1 MNNLNPFFCKKYE
14 KGIITYLSIEE
25 QIDAILQKTKQLDQ
39 KNSLI
44 YEQLMGE
51 LEPKGLRIINFNK
64 LSEKERFEL
73 EKYFDHE
80 IAPYLSANI
89 ISKQQPF
96 PFMKNRDIY
105 AVAQEVAVPILDP
118 KLVSHIDWM
127 FETMMKDDEKG
138 KIFTN
143 KGIYEE
149 HNLGQTKTNSQEIFY
164 DLAYKNAENLL
175 IR

>member
-1 MNNLNPFFCKKYE
+1 M
-14 KGIITYLSIEE
+14 
-25 QIDAILQKTKQLDQ
+25 
-39 KNSLI
+39 
-44 YEQLMGE
+44 
-51 LEPKGLRIINFNK
+51 
-64 LSEKERFEL
+64 
-73 EKYFDHE
+73 
-80 IAPYLSANI
+80 
-89 ISKQQPF
+89 
-96 PFMKNRDIY
+96 
-105 AVAQEVAVPILDP
+105 EVAVPILDP

-149 HNLGQTKTNSQEIFY
+149 RNLGQTKTNSQEIFY

>member
-1 MNNLNPFFCKKYE
+1 MTRN
-14 KGIITYLSIEE
+14 TVH
-25 QIDAILQKTKQLDQ
+25 
-39 KNSLI
+39 
-44 YEQLMGE
+44 
-51 LEPKGLRIINFNK
+51 R
-64 LSEKERFEL
+64 
-73 EKYFDHE
+73 
-80 IAPYLSANI
+80 
-89 ISKQQPF
+89 
-96 PFMKNRDIY
+96 
-105 AVAQEVAVPILDP
+105 VEVAVPILDP

-149 HNLGQTKTNSQEIFY
+149 RNLGQRKTNSQEIFY